1 MLKKL
6 KNLIS
11 GKSSAVEQVPSPGSA
26 SLAVAEVAAVA
37 TAEASATVTAVAET
51 EIDTDSTSS
60 ILINAYCTCAQL
72 PPLNFPH
79 KLNSQRDMSDPELH
93 GHLQGFIGYVLKRG
107 DGQMTHQRYHVM
119 RHIQRVQQ
127 HLSLWL
133 DESQLDAYSD
143 WAVAA
148 NAVAFM
154 PDGDIRDPH
163 GYVLLGAADG
173 GIETGAAI
181 PYPAVAWQR
190 KARTDT
196 LLAEMGI
203 QLPAHLPPLVSEAEL
218 QLRPAVEILGRAL
231 ALYVVAL
238 RAESVATNQPIPAY
252 ELTDR
257 FPQVHAWLS
266 PVEREF
272 LETDEPTEDTLPQF
286 AWRYE
291 SLYVLEW
298 ALGLQEELPFADDI
312 CDVPLTARTIMNM
325 DFDAAMAKAKTRPA
339 SQILDAL
346 DLHYRLHWLVRQNR
360 MKEEALPLNLEAGVI
375 YERHYALNWLVNFE
389 NADWDE
395 VDTPT

>member
-11 GKSSAVEQVPSPGSA
+11 GKTATEAQAPSPDSASSAVATTTEA
-26 SLAVAEVAAVA
+26 NA
-37 TAEASATVTAVAET
+37 TAAAVAET

-79 KLNSQRDMSDPELH
+79 KLNNQRDMSDPELH

-133 DESQLDAYSD
+133 DESQLDAYSE

-148 NAVAFM
+148 NAIAFM

-163 GYVLLGAADG
+163 GYVLLAAADG
-173 GIETGAAI
+173 SIESGAAI
-181 PYPAVAWQR
+181 PYPEQAWQR

-203 QLPAHLPPLVSEAEL
+203 QLPTHLPPLVSEAEL

-231 ALYVVAL
+231 ALYIVAL
-238 RAESVATNQPIPAY
+238 RAESVATNQPIPAH
-252 ELTDR
+252 ELTER

-266 PVEREF
+266 PAEREF
-272 LETDEPTEDTLPQF
+272 LETEEPAEDILPQF

-291 SLYVLEW
+291 SLYLLEW
-298 ALGLQEELPFADDI
+298 ALGLQDELPFADDI
-312 CDVPLTARTIMNM
+312 CDVPLTARTMMNM

-360 MKEEALPLNLEAGVI
+360 MKEVALPLNLEAGVI